1 MAAPIVLLL
10 RNIVLCGLYN
20 YIYIYIIRILLKKK
34 VEDEI
39 SYYYHYIILV
49 FLAFNLISLIVSREI
64 LLLGLHVS
72 DQYPIKL
79 WLPQPSQIDIKLR
92 KILFALCYT
101 HTLAWTLSFGQ
112 NRYVVVWCNLSF
124 CKQTRL
130 GHGLEY
136 ACTMIDRLH

>member
-1 MAAPIVLLL
+1 MAAPIVMLL
-10 RNIVLCGLYN
+10 RNLVQCGCQN
-20 YIYIYIIRILLKKK
+20 YIYIIRILLKKK

-39 SYYYHYIILV
+39 SYYCYYIILV
-49 FLAFNLISLIVSREI
+49 FLAFNLISLIVSREM
-64 LLLGLHVS
+64 LVFELHVS

-92 KILFALCYT
+92 KILFALSCT

-112 NRYVVVWCNLSF
+112 NRYVVVLCNLSS

-130 GHGLEY
+130 GYGLEY
-136 ACTMIDRLH
+136 ACTMTDRLH